1 MPQEKRRVVRV
12 LITLPE
18 DTLQRLDEVAAKL
31 SVPRSAL
38 IRIMVVEALDRREPE
53 APKPQ

>member
-18 DTLQRLDEVAAKL
+18 DTLQQLDEVAEKL

-38 IRIMVVEALDRREPE
+38 IRIMVVEALEKRLP
-53 APKPQ
+53 PKPS